1 MGLCFQGGRT
11 ALIWAAKNGRQ
22 EIAEELLKKNANPNI
37 KDKEGKTA
45 LHYIKKNRQGVMPP
59 LFTILEKASKEY
71 LSWDDKIELMGRTQT
86 DIVGEARKKAAE
98 GREEL

>member
-1 MGLCFQGGRT
+1 
-11 ALIWAAKNGRQ
+11 
-22 EIAEELLKKNANPNI
+22 
-37 KDKEGKTA
+37 
-45 LHYIKKNRQGVMPP
+45 MPP

-71 LSWDDKIELMGRTQT
+71 LSWDDKIDLMSRTQT